1 MAPRRHHHRDDPVA
15 HTPPS
20 MYLDS
25 EPVVLA
31 SARKHG
37 VADEDILHAW
47 HAATWATGQQDDGLV
62 MLVGPD
68 RTGRL
73 LELGAVEARDLPGVP
88 LLVHAM
94 PARDKYLKNRDD
106 HRCRR

>member
-1 MAPRRHHHRDDPVA
+1 MTPRRNRPGGEPVA

-25 EPVVLA
+25 EPVVLHT
-31 SARKHG
+31 ARKHG
-37 VADEDILHAW
+37 VADEDIIHAW
-47 HAATWATGQQDDGLV
+47 RAASWATGQQDDGLV

-88 LLVHAM
+88 LVVHAM
-94 PARDKYLKNRDD
+94 PARAKFLRGEDS
-106 HRCRR
+106 RCRR